1 MVVPCAYFLPDP
13 LCGEWPFVVP
23 DDRSARSGSRNGRRR
38 HLKSPGQWKD
48 PSLAARTASQTT
60 VSGRTASGRLS
71 FAKIREPLEVPDLL
85 ALQTESFDWLLGNER
100 WQARVAEAKA
110 EGRTD
115 VPDRSGL
122 EEIFEEISPIE
133 DFGGSMSL
141 SFLDHRF

>member
-1 MVVPCAYFLPDP
+1 MSPSGAGPARPPD
-13 LCGEWPFVVP
+13 
-23 DDRSARSGSRNGRRR
+23 R
-38 HLKSPGQWKD
+38 
-48 PSLAARTASQTT
+48 
-60 VSGRTASGRLS
+60 
-71 FAKIREPLEVPDLL
+71 
-85 ALQTESFDWLLGNER
+85 ESFDWLLGNER

-141 SFLDHRF
+141 SFRDHRFEEMKYSIDDCKSATRPTPRPCSSPPSS